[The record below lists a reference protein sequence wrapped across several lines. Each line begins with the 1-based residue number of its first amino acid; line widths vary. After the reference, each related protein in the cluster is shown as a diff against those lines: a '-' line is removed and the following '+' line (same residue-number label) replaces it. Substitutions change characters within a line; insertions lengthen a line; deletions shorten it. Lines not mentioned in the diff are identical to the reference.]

1 LLKWNNWLTNKSTL
15 TQGKQM
21 KIKTKL
27 YRVAVTVAL
36 TLVYS
41 GVSAETV
48 YYPAD
53 RCQEIVSFE
62 FSSGN
67 GDTSI
72 NQVDILCV
80 DADGKYTGYVGSWGS
95 VAGLFGLGRAVSP
108 EQFEFVPYGENTV
121 TVTK

>member
-1 LLKWNNWLTNKSTL
+1 
-15 TQGKQM
+15 M
-21 KIKTKL
+21 KLKTKL
-27 YRVAVTVAL
+27 HRVAATVAL
-36 TLVYS
+36 ILMYS

-80 DADGKYTGYVGSWGS
+80 DADGKYTGYVGSWTS
-95 VAGLFGLGRAVSP
+95 VAGLFGFGRVATP
-108 EQFEFVPYGENTV
+108 EQFEFVPYQGEKV
-121 TVTK
+121 TVK

>member
-1 LLKWNNWLTNKSTL
+1 MKLTAIKNKL
-15 TQGKQM
+15 H
-21 KIKTKL
+21 
-27 YRVAVTVAL
+27 RVAATVAL
-36 TLVYS
+36 ILMYS

-80 DADGKYTGYVGSWGS
+80 DADGKYTGYVGSWTN
-95 VAGLFGLGRAVSP
+95 VAGIFGLGRVSTP
-108 EQFEFVPYGENTV
+108 EQFEFVPYSENTV
-121 TVTK
+121 KVVD

>member
-1 LLKWNNWLTNKSTL
+1 
-15 TQGKQM
+15 
-21 KIKTKL
+21 
-27 YRVAVTVAL
+27 
-36 TLVYS
+36 VYS

-108 EQFEFVPYGENTV
+108 EQFEFVPYGKNTV